1 MDVFEFRDKLVSD
14 YRDFTRSFIQPK
26 ADDINTFLDGEYG
39 SGHYWPSPLIQ
50 INPSY
55 VTEGTVESLA
65 EQGLLH
71 QRTAEIFRFGKTS
84 TSAGMPASLYK
95 HQRQAIDCCQR
106 SEPYVVTTGTGSG
119 KSLAY
124 FIPMIDAI
132 LKDKDKDA
140 TPKVRAIVIYP
151 MNALANS
158 QREELE
164 KFLADFSSDSK
175 PVTYARYTGQ
185 ESKEERE
192 RIMQNPPDIILTNY
206 MMLELLMTRQNERDK
221 AVMRH
226 SQGLQFLVLDELH
239 TYRGRQ
245 GADVAMLV
253 RRVRER
259 MNPDLICIGTSATM
273 ATDGT
278 REARQAKVA
287 EVASKLFGQTVPAT
301 NVIGET
307 LQRQIPGD
315 MPVRETLSAA
325 LNSRLAD
332 HATFK
337 ALRQHPIAAWV
348 ELTLGIIWE
357 DGWIRAKPKTLE
369 EAADL
374 LAKASGLEQA
384 HCQEYLARFLLR
396 AYQARDIND
405 RPLFAFR
412 LHQFISGAGNLYA
425 TLEAPGRRH
434 LDLHGQQYMP
444 GDRNRR
450 FYTVH
455 FCRSCGQEYYPVWH
469 EVSVETGEMGFQP
482 RDIKETAKGE
492 EGTTYGF
499 LMLGPWNDEEFPENW
514 LDFKTDPPALKPHYK
529 KFRPQGV
536 HVLSDGT
543 QGLEGER
550 GFYLPGGFRFCLACG
565 QSHAAGRDWTRLGS
579 LSAEGRSSATTTL
592 TLSSLRYLL
601 GAENELAD
609 EARKLLGFT
618 DNRQDAALQAGHFN
632 DFMQIL
638 LVRAGVLASLDG
650 EGGDNELTDQDL
662 AQHIFTSLG
671 LDSGDPAVR
680 ADFLANPDARAPHA
694 RRGAEEAMRNV
705 LGYRAY
711 HDLRR
716 GWRYTVP
723 NLEQVGLLQIEYGG
737 LDELAELQEFWDKAP
752 PMLAQAEPQ
761 VRYRV
766 TKLVLDV
773 LRKNLCIR
781 TRYLD
786 QLQHEQFV
794 NAAYTHLTEKWQP
807 GEVRDMAK
815 ANYAITGRR
824 PKGRDLDLIS
834 LGSRSRLAQELKKP
848 GIWGNAPFTPLND
861 KSWPELI
868 DALLS
873 ALEKYGLII
882 QEEVDKDLE
891 GYQLIGEALIWKRG
905 SGQPEKDPL
914 APAASQNPYFTELY
928 QAMAKSLTQQHQDW
942 FQFMAH
948 EHTAQVDPEDRE
960 ERERDFRSGDL
971 RVMFCSPTME
981 LGVDISSLNT
991 VYLRNVP
998 PTPAN
1003 YAQRSGRAG
1012 RSGQPALV
1020 ITYCAAQS
1028 PHDQYFFRDP
1038 RRMVHG
1044 QVTPPMLD
1052 LANEEL
1058 VSSHLYA
1065 TWLAETGVKLP
1076 SAINE
1081 LIDVAQEN
1089 QPLTDDYAQPLSRE
1103 VALKGAQQRGARLIR
1118 LLGDTLAP
1126 AQGVWLSSAEPLEKA
1141 AARWAEDQLNKAM
1154 ATFNDCFNRW
1164 RELYIST
1171 LSQIEEA
1178 SKLMTHP
1185 GSTKRERE
1193 VAKRRFDE
1201 GSIQLSLLQDNSK
1214 RQSDFET
1221 YRYLAGQGFLP
1232 GYNFPRL
1239 PLAAFI
1245 PGTRKSRR
1253 ESHSRVLSRPRFL
1266 AISEFG
1272 PLSLI
1277 YHEGQ
1282 QYRVKR
1288 VILGAV
1294 KQQQISEARL
1304 PEQQVRLCPH
1314 CGYGHFNEQLNL
1326 DLCVACSTPLAEAKQ
1341 VHNLFRIENV
1351 ATRPVTRITCDEEE
1365 RMRQGYDLRT
1375 TLQYPEENGQLKV
1388 VRSEMR
1394 QSDNALAEM
1403 EYAQQAHLW
1412 RINLG
1417 WKRRKNTAID
1427 GFMIDPINGNWIKDE
1442 EQEAD
1447 DDDADQ
1453 PVNQRQRISPYVADR
1468 RNALVIRPK
1477 LEMSPT
1483 TAATLQYAIK
1493 RGIELNFQL
1502 EESELMAEPLPSPQ
1516 ERNALLFFEAAEGG
1530 AGVLTRLATDP
1541 NAWKSVATTAL
1552 ELMHWQ
1558 RPDESIPWHQQP
1570 VDQWH
1575 NIEDECEAGC
1585 YRCILSYYN
1594 QPDHT
1599 MIDRQD
1605 KEALAWLAQLTDL
1618 TLTSGAGGHSPAEQS
1633 ARLQRASGSSL
1644 EQAWL
1649 EALTTYRLRQP
1660 DAAQPYLDAFGVRP
1674 DFAYRD
1680 SRALIFV
1687 DGPHHD
1693 APERLM
1699 IDERQTRDLEDAGF
1713 MVIRFPKET
1722 ARWQAIFTRH
1732 PNVFGTMAQPEAD
1745 SEAPN
1750 EERQS

>member
-1 MDVFEFRDKLVSD
+1 MDVFEFRDKLVND
-14 YRDFTRSFIQPK
+14 YRNFTRSFIQPK

-39 SGHYWPSPLIQ
+39 GGRYWPSPLIQ

-65 EQGLLH
+65 AQGVLH
-71 QRTAEIFRFGKTS
+71 PRTADIFRFGKSETS
-84 TSAGMPASLYK
+84 PGVPASLYK
-95 HQRQAIDCCQR
+95 HQRQAIDFCLKF
-106 SEPYVVTTGTGSG
+106 EPYVVTTGTGSG

-124 FIPMIDAI
+124 FIPMVDAI
-132 LKDKDKDA
+132 LKAKEEDP
-140 TPKVRAIVIYP
+140 TPRIQAIVIYP

-164 KFLADFSSDSK
+164 KFLADFPSDGK

-185 ESKEERE
+185 ESQEERE
-192 RIMQNPPDIILTNY
+192 RIKENPPDVILTNY

-221 AVMRH
+221 AVIRH
-226 SQGLQFLVLDELH
+226 ADGLQFLVLDELH

-273 ATDGT
+273 ATDGS
-278 REARQAKVA
+278 REDRQAKVA
-287 EVASKLFGQTVPAT
+287 EVAGKLFGQKISAS
-301 NVIGET
+301 NIIGET
-307 LQRQIPGD
+307 LQRQIPGE
-315 MPVRETLSAA
+315 MPTQAA
-325 LNSRLAD
+325 LS
-332 HATFK
+332 K
-337 ALRQHPIAAWV
+337 ALSIALHDSASFEELRQHPVAAWV
-348 ELTLGIIWE
+348 ELTLGIVWE
-357 DGWIRAKPKTLE
+357 DGWVRAKPKTLE
-369 EAADL
+369 EAANL
-374 LAKASGLEQA
+374 LAVASGQA
-384 HCQEYLARFLLR
+384 PDHCQVFLARFLLL
-396 AYQARDIND
+396 AYRARDIND
-405 RPLFAFR
+405 KPLFAFR

-425 TLEAPGRRH
+425 TLEAPGKRYM
-434 LDLHGQQYMP
+434 DLHGQQFVP
-444 GDRNRR
+444 GDRDRR

-455 FCRSCGQEYYPVWH
+455 FCRGCGQEYYPVWH
-469 EVSVETGEMGFQP
+469 DASPETGMMGFQP
-482 RDIKETAKGE
+482 RDIKEIAKGE
-492 EGTTYGF
+492 EETTYGF
-499 LMLGPWNDEEFPENW
+499 LMLGHWNEKEYPENW
-514 LDFKTDPPALKPHYK
+514 LDFKKDPPKLKPHYK
-529 KFRPQGV
+529 KFRPQQI
-536 HVLSDGT
+536 HVLPDGT

-550 GFYLPGGFRFCLACG
+550 GFYIPGGFRFCLSCG
-565 QSHAAGRDWTRLGS
+565 QAHTAGRDWTRLGS

-601 GAENELAD
+601 GADNELAD
-609 EARKLLGFT
+609 EARKLLGFS

-638 LVRAGVLASLDG
+638 LVRAGILASLDNG
-650 EGGDNELTDQDL
+650 SNTELTDQDL

-671 LDSGDPAVR
+671 LNSSDPRVR
-680 ADFLANPDARAPHA
+680 ADFLEKPDVRAPHA

-723 NLEQVGLLQIEYGG
+723 NLEQVGLLKIEYGG
-737 LDELAELQEFWDKAP
+737 LDELAGLHEFWDKAP
-752 PMLAQAEPQ
+752 SMLAKATPE
-761 VRYRV
+761 VRFNV

-773 LRKNLCIR
+773 LRKNLCLH

-786 QLQHEQFV
+786 HEEHEKFV
-794 NAAYTHLTEKWQP
+794 NAAYTHLTEKWRP
-807 GEVRDMAK
+807 GDVRDMAK
-815 ANYAITGRR
+815 ANYAITGTR
-824 PKGRDLDLIS
+824 PKHREFDLVS

-848 GIWGNAPFTPLND
+848 GIWGNAPYTPLDD
-861 KSWPELI
+861 KNWPELI
-868 DALLS
+868 DAILK
-873 ALEKYGLII
+873 ALEEYGLVQSVKIDDDS
-882 QEEVDKDLE
+882 QLR
-891 GYQLIGEALIWKRG
+891 GYQLIGEALVWKRG
-905 SGQPEKDPL
+905 SGEPEQDPL
-914 APAASQNPYFTELY
+914 APATSQNPYFTEIY
-928 QAMAKSLTQQHQDW
+928 QAVAQSLTHQHQDW

-960 ERERDFRSGDL
+960 ERERNFRTGDL

-1028 PHDQYFFRDP
+1028 PHDQYFFREP

-1065 TWLAETGVKLP
+1065 TWLAETGVRLP

-1081 LIDVAQEN
+1081 LIDVTKNN
-1089 QPLTDDYAQPLSRE
+1089 QPLMEDYRQDLSRE
-1103 VALKGAQQRGARLIR
+1103 TVLKGAQRRGSRLIR
-1118 LLGDTLAP
+1118 LLGDELAQ
-1126 AQGVWLSSAEPLEKA
+1126 AQGVWLSKEDPLETA
-1141 AARWAEDQLNKAM
+1141 AARWAEGKLNQAM
-1154 ATFNDCFNRW
+1154 ANLDDCFDRW
-1164 RELYIST
+1164 RELYTST
-1171 LSQIEEA
+1171 LSQIDEA
-1178 SKLMTHP
+1178 SKLMMNP
-1185 GSTKRERE
+1185 GSSKKERE
-1193 VAKRRFDE
+1193 LAKRRFDE
-1201 GSIQLSLLQDNSK
+1201 GSVQLSLLQDNSK

-1245 PGTRKSRR
+1245 PGTRKGRR

-1294 KQQQISEARL
+1294 KQQQMNEARL
-1304 PEQQVRLCPH
+1304 PEQQVRLCSH
-1314 CGYGHFNEQLNL
+1314 CGYGHFNEQLDL

-1394 QSDNALAEM
+1394 QDDDLLAEM

-1417 WKRRKNTAID
+1417 WKRRKNTSID

-1502 EESELMAEPLPSPQ
+1502 EESELMAEPMPSPQ
-1516 ERNALLFFEAAEGG
+1516 ERNALLFYEAAEGG

-1541 NAWKSVATTAL
+1541 TAWQSVATTAL

-1558 RPDESIPWHQQP
+1558 RPDESMPWHEQAAAH
-1570 VDQWH
+1570 WH
-1575 NIEDECEAGC
+1575 NISDECEAGC
-1585 YRCILSYYN
+1585 YRCILSYFN

-1599 MIDRQD
+1599 IIDRQD

-1618 TLTSGAGGHSPAEQS
+1618 TLTSGAGGHAPSDQNS
-1633 ARLQRASGSSL
+1633 HLRRASGSSL

-1649 EALTTYRLRQP
+1649 DALNIHNLRQP
-1660 DAAQPYLDAFGVRP
+1660 DAAQPYLQAYGVRP

-1693 APERLM
+1693 NAERRM

-1713 MVIRFPKET
+1713 LVLRFPKET
-1722 ARWQAIFTRH
+1722 ARWPALFARH
-1732 PNVFGTMAQPEAD
+1732 PEVFGAMTASDHSTYKEQP
-1745 SEAPN
+1745 
-1750 EERQS
+1750 

>member
-1 MDVFEFRDKLVSD
+1 MDVFEFRNQLVND

-26 ADDINTFLDGEYG
+26 ASDIITFLDSEYDG
-39 SGHYWPSPLIQ
+39 GHYWPSPLIQ
-50 INPSY
+50 INPAY
-55 VTEGTVESLA
+55 VTEGTVETLVN
-65 EQGLLH
+65 QKVLH
-71 QRTAEIFRFGKTS
+71 PATANIFRFGKSKQSHGT
-84 TSAGMPASLYK
+84 PASLYK
-95 HQRQAIDCCQR
+95 HQRQAVDCCLR
-106 SEPYVVTTGTGSG
+106 LEPYVLTTGTGSG

-132 LKDKDKDA
+132 LKDKEQDA
-140 TPKVRAIVIYP
+140 TPRVRSIVIYP

-164 KFLADFSSDSK
+164 KFLADFPDDK
-175 PVTYARYTGQ
+175 PPVTYARYTGQ
-185 ESKEERE
+185 ESQEERE
-192 RIMQNPPDIILTNY
+192 RIMQDPPDIILTNY
-206 MMLELLMTRQNERDK
+206 MMLELLMTRQSERDK
-221 AVMRH
+221 AVIRH

-259 MNPDLICIGTSATM
+259 MNPDLTCIGTSATM
-273 ATDGT
+273 ATEGT
-278 REARQAKVA
+278 RDERRSKVA
-287 EVASKLFGQTVPAT
+287 EVASKMFGQTVPPG

-307 LQRQIPGD
+307 LQRQIPGN
-315 MPVRETLSAA
+315 MPTSEALANA
-325 LNSRLAD
+325 LNNPPPANAS
-332 HATFK
+332 FEY
-337 ALRQHPIAAWV
+337 LREHPIAAWV
-348 ELTLGIIWE
+348 ELTLGIMKDE
-357 DGWIRAKPKTLE
+357 GELVRAKPKSLG
-369 EAADL
+369 EAAEL
-374 LAKASGLEQA
+374 LGKQSGIEVSI
-384 HCQEYLARFLLR
+384 CQDYLARFLLL

-405 RPLFAFR
+405 KPLFAFR

-425 TLEAPGRRH
+425 TLEAPEKRR
-434 LDLHGQQYMP
+434 LDLHGQRFVP
-444 GDRNRR
+444 GERHKR

-455 FCRSCGQEYYPVWH
+455 FCRGCGQEYYPVWH
-469 EVSVETGEMGFQP
+469 EVDVETGSLGFQP
-482 RDIKETAKGE
+482 RDIKETASGDSE
-492 EGTTYGF
+492 TSYGF
-499 LMLGPWNDEEFPENW
+499 LMLNHWNEEDYPENW
-514 LDFKTDPPALKPHYK
+514 LDFKKDPPKLKPHYK
-529 KFRPQGV
+529 KFRPQEV
-536 HVLSDGT
+536 HVLPDGS
-543 QGLEGER
+543 QGQSGER
-550 GFYLPGGFRFCLACG
+550 GFYIPGGFRFCLSCG
-565 QSHAAGRDWTRLGS
+565 QSHVAGRDWTRLGS

-601 GAENELAD
+601 GAENDLAD
-609 EARKLLGFT
+609 EARKLLGFS

-638 LVRAGVLASLDG
+638 LVRAGVLASL
-650 EGGDNELTDQDL
+650 GDNSDSVLSDQDL
-662 AQHIFTSLG
+662 AQHVFHALG
-671 LDSGDPAVR
+671 LDSKDPAIR
-680 ADFLANPDARAPHA
+680 ADFLSNPNARAPHA

-737 LDELAELQEFWDKAP
+737 LDELSELQELWNDAP
-752 PMLAQAEPQ
+752 PMLAQADPKI
-761 VRYRV
+761 RFHV

-773 LRKNLCIR
+773 MRKNLCIR

-786 QLQHEQFV
+786 QEEQEKFV

-807 GEVRDMAK
+807 GDVRDMAK
-815 ANYAITGRR
+815 ANHAITGSR
-824 PKGRDLDLIS
+824 PKGRELDLIS

-848 GIWGNAPFTPLND
+848 ASWGNGPFEPLDD
-861 KSWPELI
+861 KSWPPFI
-868 DALLS
+868 DSILKALC
-873 ALEKYGLII
+873 EYGLI
-882 QEEVDKDLE
+882 EGENVDKELT
-891 GYQLIGEALIWKRG
+891 GYQLIGEALIWRRG
-905 SGQPEKDPL
+905 SGEPERDPL
-914 APAASQNPYFTELY
+914 APATSQNPYFTELY
-928 QAMAKSLTQQHQDW
+928 QAVAQSLAHQHHDW

-948 EHTAQVDPEDRE
+948 EHTAQVAPEDRE
-960 ERERDFRSGDL
+960 ERERNFRSGDL

-1020 ITYCAAQS
+1020 VTYCAAQS

-1065 TWLAETGVKLP
+1065 TWLAETGVRLP
-1076 SAINE
+1076 AGINE
-1081 LIDVAQEN
+1081 LIDVTKEEM
-1089 QPLTDDYAQPLSRE
+1089 PLGDDYANPLSKTA
-1103 VALKGAQQRGARLIR
+1103 ALKGAQQRGAQLMRLI
-1118 LLGDTLAP
+1118 GNDLAP
-1126 AQGVWLSSAEPLEKA
+1126 AQGVWLPDNKPLETA
-1141 AARWAEDQLNKAM
+1141 AADWAEQQLNKAM
-1154 ATFNDCFNRW
+1154 GAFDGCFNRW
-1164 RELYIST
+1164 RELYTST
-1171 LSQIEEA
+1171 LNQIEEA
-1178 SKLMTHP
+1178 SKLMTQP
-1185 GSTKRERE
+1185 GSSKRERE

-1201 GSIQLSLLQDNSK
+1201 GSIQLNLLQDNSK

-1245 PGTRKSRR
+1245 PGTRKNRR
-1253 ESHSRVLSRPRFL
+1253 ETQSRVLSRPRFL
-1266 AISEFG
+1266 AIAEFG

-1294 KQQQISEARL
+1294 KQQQINEARL

-1314 CGYGHFNEQLNL
+1314 CGYGHFSEQLNL
-1326 DLCVACSTPLAEAKQ
+1326 DLCVACQTPLAEAKH

-1375 TLQYPEENGQLKV
+1375 TLQHPEENGQLKV

-1394 QSDNALAEM
+1394 HQDDVLAEM
-1403 EYAQQAHLW
+1403 EYAQQCHIW

-1427 GFMIDPINGNWIKDE
+1427 GFMIDPINGNWLKDE
-1442 EQEAD
+1442 EQAADDEEAD
-1447 DDDADQ
+1447 M

-1468 RNALVIRPK
+1468 RNALVIRPR
-1477 LEMSPT
+1477 LDMSST
-1483 TAATLQYAIK
+1483 TAATLQYALK

-1502 EESELMAEPLPSPQ
+1502 EESELMAEPLPSQ
-1516 ERNALLFFEAAEGG
+1516 HERNALMFYEAAEGG
-1530 AGVLTRLATDP
+1530 AGVLTRLATDVA
-1541 NAWKSVATTAL
+1541 AWRKVALTAL
-1552 ELMHWQ
+1552 ELMHWKQ
-1558 RPDESIPWHQQP
+1558 EDESKPWHTLP
-1570 VDQWH
+1570 LKQWV
-1575 NIEDECEAGC
+1575 NADESCEAGC

-1594 QPDHT
+1594 QPDHEN
-1599 MIDRQD
+1599 IDRKD
-1605 KEALAWLAQLTDL
+1605 SLALEWLAKLTGLDL
-1618 TLTSGAGGHSPAEQS
+1618 NVGAGGKPAAEQK
-1633 ARLQRASGSSL
+1633 ARLKRASGSSL
-1644 EQAWL
+1644 EHAWL
-1649 EALTTYRLRQP
+1649 EALNTYQLRQP
-1660 DAAQPYLDAFGVRP
+1660 DSAQPLLEAYGVRP
-1674 DFAYRD
+1674 DFAYRE

-1693 APERLM
+1693 TPERSM
-1699 IDERQTRDLEDAGF
+1699 IDQQQTQDLEDAGF
-1713 MVIRFPKET
+1713 LVIRFPKET
-1722 ARWQAIFTRH
+1722 QRWPAIFTQH
-1732 PNVFGTMAQPEAD
+1732 PDVFGSMPASDKNTKE
-1745 SEAPN
+1745 ST
-1750 EERQS
+1750 S